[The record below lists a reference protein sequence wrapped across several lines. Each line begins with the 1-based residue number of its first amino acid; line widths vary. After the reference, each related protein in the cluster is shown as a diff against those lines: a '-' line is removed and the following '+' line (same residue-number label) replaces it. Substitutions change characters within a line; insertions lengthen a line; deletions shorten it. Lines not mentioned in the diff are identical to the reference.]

1 MNLEQYQANIQE
13 ALSDPKLKPYGKLTN
28 LLNNAHRCG
37 LITTNQL
44 IHLDKELEK
53 LRLGNNNVDKSNFVL
68 NGDMA
73 QQFNESF
80 DEDEFWGYD
89 GQEEDGL

>member
-13 ALSDPKLKPYGKLTN
+13 ALSNLKLKPYGKLTN

-80 DEDEFWGYD
+80 DEDDFWGYD
-89 GQEEDGL
+89 EQQEGGL